1 MNLKKIMFIFVFIC
15 MIIFGIFYYNFFY
28 LGNNIIS
35 RSQEEI
41 VDNILNDLSYYEADI
56 TVKVI
61 SNKNENYYNMYQIVD
76 NEYSKCTINSPDSI
90 KGLSIEL
97 GDGKLKISNAK
108 LNMEKTYDNYELIL
122 NNSLFLNVFINDYK
136 NNESK
141 NYEENDYIV
150 FSSKLNNN
158 HSTYIKY
165 KELYVDKK
173 TGIPK
178 ELIIKDNTKKTCISI
193 IYNDIKIK

>member
-1 MNLKKIMFIFVFIC
+1 MGFKKIMFIFVFIC
-15 MIIFGIFYYNFFY
+15 IIIFGIFYYNFFL

-41 VDNILNDLSYYEADI
+41 VDNILNDLSSYEADI
-56 TVKVI
+56 TVRVI

-76 NEYSKCTINSPDSI
+76 NEYSKCTINSPDNI
-90 KGLSIEL
+90 KGLSMEL
-97 GDGKLKISNAK
+97 GDGKLKITNAK
-108 LNMEKTYDNYELIL
+108 LNMEKTYDNYEVIL
-122 NNSLFLNVFINDYK
+122 NNSLFLNVFANDYK

-141 NYEENDYIV
+141 TYEENDYIV

-158 HSTYIKY
+158 QSTYIKY

-173 TGIPK
+173 TGFPK